1 MIRKM
6 QKKFVLVSMGA
17 FLLVLAV
24 IISAIHIVNYTE
36 VVREADE
43 LLEFLSEN
51 KGRFPQIHGGM
62 NPPMLPGDM
71 SPETPY
77 ESRYFSV
84 TFAGDTGK
92 VIQVETSRIASI
104 DTTQAIAYGQTV
116 LEGEKSRGFVENFRY
131 SAEEEGNA
139 VRIVFLDCGRKID
152 ACKDFMLASIG
163 ISLAGY
169 LLVFSLIAYFSS
181 RIVRPISEGYEKQK
195 QFITNAGH
203 EIKTPLTIIRADADV
218 LEMELGENEFLE
230 DIQKQTKRL
239 GELTNHLVELARME
253 EDGRELRMIE
263 FPFSDVVS
271 EAAASF
277 QALAQTRN
285 RCILCNVQPML
296 TLKGNEKS
304 IRQLV
309 GILLDN
315 ALKYSPEQSEIVLT
329 VQRQSGGISLSVY
342 NDTLHPV
349 PQESLPHLFER
360 FYRVDP
366 SRNSQTGG
374 YGIGLSVAKAIVTA
388 HGGKIK
394 ASTEADKGLYITAA
408 FQI

>member
-6 QKKFVLVSMGA
+6 QRKFVLVSMGA
-17 FLLVLAV
+17 FFLVLAV
-24 IISAIHIVNYTE
+24 IISAINIVNYTG

-43 LLEFLSEN
+43 LLELLSEN
-51 KGRFPQIHGGM
+51 KGSFPQLHGGM
-62 NPPMLPGDM
+62 NIPVLPGGM

-84 TFAGDTGK
+84 AFNRNTGN
-92 VIQVETSRIASI
+92 VMQVETSRIASI
-104 DTTQAIAYGQTV
+104 DTTQAISYGKVV
-116 LEGEKSRGFVENFRY
+116 LEDGKEHGFVENFRY
-131 SAEEEGNA
+131 LVDEEGLST
-139 VRIVFLDCGRKID
+139 RIVFLDCGRKID
-152 ACKDFMLASIG
+152 ACKGFLLASIG

-169 LLVFSLIAYFSS
+169 LLVFFLIAYFSS
-181 RIVRPISEGYEKQK
+181 RIVRPLSESYEKQK

-203 EIKTPLTIIRADADV
+203 EIKTPLTIIRANADV

-253 EDGRELRMIE
+253 EDGREIRMIE

-271 EAAASF
+271 EAASSF
-277 QALAQTRN
+277 QALAQTQN
-285 RCILCNVQPML
+285 KTVRCVVQPML
-296 TLKGNEKS
+296 ALKGNEKS

-329 VQRQSGGISLSVY
+329 VQRQSGGLVLSVC
-342 NDTLHPV
+342 NDTLYAV
-349 PQESLPHLFER
+349 PQESLPRLFER

-394 ASTEADKGLYITAA
+394 ATAEGDKELCITAI
-408 FQI
+408 FPT

>member
-6 QKKFVLVSMGA
+6 QRKFVLVSMGA

-24 IISAIHIVNYTE
+24 IISAINIVNYTE

-43 LLEFLSEN
+43 LLELLSEN
-51 KGRFPQIHGGM
+51 KGRFPQMHGGI
-62 NPPMLPGDM
+62 NLPMLPGDM

-84 TFAGDTGK
+84 TFNRNTGN
-92 VIQVETSRIASI
+92 VVQVETSRIASI
-104 DTTQAIAYGQTV
+104 DTTQAIAYGQAV
-116 LEGEKSRGFVENFRY
+116 LGGGKVHGFTESFRY
-131 SAEEEGNA
+131 LVNEEGNA
-139 VRIVFLDCGRKID
+139 IRVVFLDCGRRID
-152 ACKDFMLASIG
+152 ACKAFLLASVG
-163 ISLAGY
+163 ISFAGY
-169 LLVFSLIAYFSS
+169 LLVFFLIGFFSS
-181 RIVRPISEGYEKQK
+181 RIVRPISESYEKQK

-203 EIKTPLTIIRADADV
+203 EIKTPLTIIHANADV

-271 EAAASF
+271 EAASSF
-277 QALAQTRN
+277 QTLAQTRN
-285 RCILCNVQPML
+285 RRVLCHVQPVL
-296 TLKGNEKS
+296 TLKGNERS

-315 ALKYSPEQSEIVLT
+315 ALKYSPEHSEIVLT
-329 VQRQSGGISLSVY
+329 AQRQSGAVVLSVR

-349 PQESLPHLFER
+349 PQESLPRLFER

-394 ASTEADKGLYITAA
+394 ATTDGDKGLYITAVFPA
-408 FQI
+408 

>member
-1 MIRKM
+1 MIRGM
-6 QKKFVLVSMGA
+6 QRKFVLVSMGA

-24 IISAIHIVNYTE
+24 IISAINIVNYTG

-43 LLEFLSEN
+43 LLELLSEN
-51 KGRFPQIHGGM
+51 KGRFPQMHGGM
-62 NPPMLPGDM
+62 HPMLPGGM

-84 TFAGDTGK
+84 TFNRNTGN
-92 VIQVETSRIASI
+92 VMQVETSRIASI
-104 DTTQAIAYGQTV
+104 DTTQAIAYGQTA
-116 LEGEKSRGFVENFRY
+116 LEEKRDRGFAENFRY
-131 SAEEEGNA
+131 LVDAEENTIR
-139 VRIVFLDCGRKID
+139 VVFLDCGRKIE
-152 ACKDFMLASIG
+152 ACKGFMLASAG
-163 ISLAGY
+163 ISLGGY
-169 LLVFSLIAYFSS
+169 LVVFFLIAYFSS
-181 RIVRPISEGYEKQK
+181 RIVRPISESYEKQK

-203 EIKTPLTIIRADADV
+203 EIKTPLTIIHADADV

-239 GELTNHLVELARME
+239 GELTNYLVELARME
-253 EDGRELRMIE
+253 EDGRELRMID

-271 EAAASF
+271 EATSSF

-285 RCILCNVQPML
+285 KCVVCNVQPML
-296 TLKGNEKS
+296 TLKGNEKA

-315 ALKYSPEQSEIVLT
+315 ALKYSPEESEIVLT
-329 VQRQSGGISLSVY
+329 VQRQSGGIALLVR
-342 NDTLHPV
+342 NETLHPV

-360 FYRVDP
+360 FYRLDP

-394 ASTEADKGLYITAA
+394 ATTERDKEICFTVV
-408 FQI
+408 FPT